1 MELLEN
7 LKEKLKQNLSE
18 SEYSLW
24 IEPIEFKNFENNT
37 LTLSFPNETFVKK
50 FNKSYKN
57 LLETYAKEILK
68 TEITFSII
76 ITPSL
81 ELESEPIQIPKIKHK
96 KTFQE
101 IKREKTTFEDS
112 PNFKSQAELDIVI
125 DESKVKE
132 KQKKKEKKALSKI
145 KQKNL
150 LPMPGKYGISKVAS
164 FTSFDSRFFTYPT
177 DKRKSSKVNIKIK
190 FDNGTSKEYELYR
203 GLFYKG
209 GKGKGQLNTTH
220 AKILL
225 AIIHIWQK
233 QNSRFANSDSF
244 FAMVNLSM
252 RELAKTL
259 GYKKFGGTEFNFLL
273 DRVIEL
279 TEIPNLLVSG
289 DKTFS
294 IQFLS
299 NLGVS
304 SVTTTNKTQKTTI
317 SLLFNPFISK
327 QLYERKAFLRNPEV
341 YKIKNPIAF
350 KFLICY
356 DKKIFKGNSLK
367 LSIKEL
373 SEDLQLESERTD
385 SVVRT
390 FKRAIKELNNY
401 ELSEK
406 YILKVELI
414 KENKKYFVIAERV
427 NKKKRYNET
436 SEKNKII
443 PKHLQGELSL

>member
-101 IKREKTTFEDS
+101 IKREKTTFDNA
-112 PNFKSQAELDIVI
+112 PNFKSQKELDTLINAS
-125 DESKVKE
+125 DSKAQAQK
-132 KQKKKEKKALSKI
+132 KQKLPIQLELI
-145 KQKNL
+145 
-150 LPMPGKYGISKVAS
+150 PMPGKYGISKVSS
-164 FTSFDSRFFTYPT
+164 FTTFDSRFFTYPT
-177 DKRKSSKVNIKIK
+177 DKRLKSKVKIK
-190 FDNGTSKEYELYR
+190 FKYDDGKTQEYELYR
-203 GLFYKG
+203 GVMSFTDKG
-209 GKGKGQLNTTH
+209 DGQLNTTH

-225 AIIHIWQK
+225 ALIHFWQK
-233 QNSRFANSDSF
+233 QGCKYLDKEGFFSVINISMRDLSKQLDLKKSGQTYQWLFQKVKELYKLSNMLVFGDKGFGFSF
-244 FAMVNLSM
+244 ITRMDVWNDKNDYGKTILNLS
-252 RELAKTL
+252 LH
-259 GYKKFGGTEFNFLL
+259 
-273 DRVIEL
+273 
-279 TEIPNLLVSG
+279 
-289 DKTFS
+289 
-294 IQFLS
+294 
-299 NLGVS
+299 
-304 SVTTTNKTQKTTI
+304 
-317 SLLFNPFISK
+317 PFISK

-373 SEDLQLESERTD
+373 AEDLQLESERTD
-385 SVVRT
+385 NVVRT